1 MLIFVFAKFSNF
13 FFAATTCTLPGAGKN
28 TFFGLPHW
36 WQYLKGERDS
46 LNQCVLTFTFPG
58 DLLAVGL
65 AIVDMLL
72 RVAGLV
78 AIVSIIIAGVAYI
91 TAGGQVEKTASA
103 RKRIYNAL
111 IGLAIVAIASG
122 VVAFIGNKLV

>member
-1 MLIFVFAKFSNF
+1 MIVFL
-13 FFAATTCTLPGAGKN
+13 AALPDPCRN
-28 TFFGLPHW
+28 TFFFFPSW
-36 WQYLKGERDS
+36 WEYLKTGPDCS
-46 LNQCVLTFTFPG
+46 IIFKFPN
-58 DLLAVGL
+58 DILPVSL

-91 TAGGQVEKTASA
+91 TAGGAVEKTASA

-122 VVAFIGNKLV
+122 FVAFIGNSLGG

>member
-1 MLIFVFAKFSNF
+1 MF
-13 FFAATTCTLPGAGKN
+13 FFAAIECSKSFFFIPPWWEYISPSKILDDCSIAFSFPSDILPV
-28 TFFGLPHW
+28 
-36 WQYLKGERDS
+36 S
-46 LNQCVLTFTFPG
+46 
-58 DLLAVGL
+58 L

-91 TAGGQVEKTASA
+91 TAGGDVQKAASA

-111 IGLAIVAIASG
+111 IGLAVVAIASG
-122 VVAFIGNKLV
+122 VVAFIGNTLVK

>member
-1 MLIFVFAKFSNF
+1 MFLFAAIKCAHTF
-13 FFAATTCTLPGAGKN
+13 FFIPPWWEYIKPNKILTDCSIAFNFPNDILPV
-28 TFFGLPHW
+28 
-36 WQYLKGERDS
+36 S
-46 LNQCVLTFTFPG
+46 
-58 DLLAVGL
+58 L

-78 AIVSIIIAGVAYI
+78 AIISIIIAGVSYI
-91 TAGGQVEKTASA
+91 TAGGAVEKTASA

-122 VVAFIGNKLV
+122 VVAFIGNTVVK

>member
-1 MLIFVFAKFSNF
+1 MLAVYVSKLFT
-13 FFAATTCTLPGAGKN
+13 FFAAIPCNNHAFFFIPPWWEYLPAGKFAPPPDCSIQ
-28 TFFGLPHW
+28 FFH
-36 WQYLKGERDS
+36 
-46 LNQCVLTFTFPG
+46 FPN

-91 TAGGQVEKTASA
+91 TASGDVPKTASA

-122 VVAFIGNKLV
+122 FVAFIGNTLVK

>member
-1 MLIFVFAKFSNF
+1 MFALVISKFF
-13 FFAATTCTLPGAGKN
+13 AFFAATPCNQHIFFFLPPWWEY
-28 TFFGLPHW
+28 LPASKFAPPPDCSI
-36 WQYLKGERDS
+36 Q
-46 LNQCVLTFTFPG
+46 VFAFPD

-65 AIVDMLL
+65 AVVDMLL

-78 AIVSIIIAGVAYI
+78 AIISIIIAGVGYI
-91 TAGGQVEKTASA
+91 TASGDVQKTASA

-122 VVAFIGNKLV
+122 AVAFIGNTLVK

>member
-1 MLIFVFAKFSNF
+1 MFLFAAVKCAHTF
-13 FFAATTCTLPGAGKN
+13 FFIPPWWEYINPAKIGADCSIA
-28 TFFGLPHW
+28 F
-36 WQYLKGERDS
+36 S
-46 LNQCVLTFTFPG
+46 FPN

-78 AIVSIIIAGVAYI
+78 AIVSIIIAGVGYI
-91 TAGGQVEKTASA
+91 TAAGQVEKTASA

-111 IGLAIVAIASG
+111 IGLAVVTIASG
-122 VVAFIGNKLV
+122 VVAFIGNTLVK

>member
-1 MLIFVFAKFSNF
+1 MIF
-13 FFAATTCTLPGAGKN
+13 FFAAIKCSKSL
-28 TFFGLPHW
+28 FFGIPPW
-36 WQYLKGERDS
+36 WKYINPSKISADCS
-46 LNQCVLTFTFPG
+46 IAFSFPG
-58 DLLAVGL
+58 DILPVGL

-78 AIVSIIIAGVAYI
+78 AIVSIIVAGVGYI
-91 TAGGQVEKTASA
+91 TAAGQVEKTASA

-122 VVAFIGNKLV
+122 VVAFIGNKLA

>member
-1 MLIFVFAKFSNF
+1 MILFFSNLSSFFAIQCNLPQKKF
-13 FFAATTCTLPGAGKN
+13 FFLPPWWEYLEGTKE
-28 TFFGLPHW
+28 FG
-36 WQYLKGERDS
+36 
-46 LNQCVLTFTFPG
+46 QCVPNFTFPG
-58 DLLAVGL
+58 DILLVGL

-91 TAGGQVEKTASA
+91 TAGGAVEKTASA

-122 VVAFIGNKLV
+122 FVAFIGNTLVK